1 MKSVTCLAIA
11 TLALSAGSAAAD
23 AGPKLDMLDFFT
35 GKTHGENMMKVAL
48 HRPHK
53 LVVDSV
59 GGHNK
64 EGEFV
69 LIDNVQEEGKP
80 ARKRVWAMRP
90 AGPNRFTGT
99 LSDAIGPVNVT
110 VSGDTATI
118 QYTMKDG
125 HVAID
130 QRLQL
135 QRDGSLS
142 NHTVARKFGMKFGQV
157 DGTIRKIG

>member
-1 MKSVTCLAIA
+1 MKPLVFLAA
-11 TLALSAGSAAAD
+11 AALAANTGAAAD
-23 AGPKLDMLDFFT
+23 PGPKLDMLDFFT
-35 GKTHGENMMKVAL
+35 GKTHADNVMRTAL

-90 AGPNRFTGT
+90 AGANHFTGT
-99 LSDAIGPVNVT
+99 LSDAVGPVDVT
-110 VSGDTATI
+110 VNGDTATI
-118 QYTMKDG
+118 RYIMKDG
-125 HVAID
+125 HIAID

-135 QRDGSLS
+135 QSDGTLS
-142 NHTVARKFGMKFGQV
+142 NHVMARKFGMKFGDVQ
-157 DGTIRKIG
+157 GTIRKMD